1 MKRGC
6 QLNYADRKKTAAE
19 FASRWEGRGYEK
31 GETASFW
38 TDFLV
43 NVMGMEHP
51 GDECRFEQRVR
62 GGGFIDVWLPEQGV
76 LIEQK
81 SSGVNLDRPEVRQ
94 GREVTPYQQ
103 ALAYAQQMPL
113 NQQPR
118 WIVVCNFETF
128 RIHDR
133 DKADPEHDY
142 VEVPLARL
150 ADDIALFSFFSGKS
164 ARSVREKQASITA
177 GELIGKLHAALSA
190 QYADPESDESQH
202 ALNVLCVR
210 LVFCL
215 YAEDSG
221 LFSKDLFLGYLRQF
235 EARHMR
241 RALID
246 LFEVLDTPVSERDP
260 YLDDDLKRFPY
271 VNGGLF
277 RGQVEIPNFTD
288 DIKTLLLLDVS
299 LKTDWSTISPTIFGG
314 VFESTLNPATRRS
327 GGMHYTSPENIH
339 KVIDPLFLDDLRAEY
354 RAIKDDET
362 LGDKRRRNRLLAFQD
377 RLSSLTFFDPACG
390 SGNFLTETYL
400 CLRRLENQV
409 LADLMNI
416 RGKDRSAKQ
425 FTENQMALGFEEA
438 DAGDAL
444 GVKVNIGQFY
454 GIEINDFA
462 VRVAKTALWIAELQA
477 NVESE
482 YVIQQDIE
490 DLPLRDSASIV
501 CANALRTDWS
511 DVLPAEKCDYIMG
524 NPPFLGARNQSKEQ
538 KAEVMDAF
546 HGAKNCGN
554 VDYVAAWYIKA
565 AEYMRNLP
573 IRAAFVSTNSICQ
586 GEQVANVW
594 KPVYDLGVR
603 IDFAHD
609 TFRWNNE
616 ASDQAHVFCVIVGF
630 SKLGGK
636 KTLFHHGGPDAD
648 AEEIS
653 VTTLNAYLKDAPDV
667 FVWSRSKPLCNAPAI
682 GIGNKPIDGGHYLF
696 KDDEKAAF
704 LAKEPE
710 AERFFHPWIGAEEF
724 INGKK
729 RWCLWLGEATPGELK
744 SLPEC
749 RSRILAVREYR
760 LASKSA
766 PTRKLADKPARF
778 HVENMPEGNSI
789 VIPEV
794 SSERR
799 HYVPLGFLGPEF
811 LCSNKVRLLPNGTLY
826 HFGILQSKTHN
837 AWMRVV
843 TGRLKSDYQ
852 YSVNVVYNNFPW
864 PGASPERLST
874 PVEEL
879 VSPDVH
885 ERIEKAAQAVLDAR
899 AQYPDSTLA
908 DMYDPDNEWM
918 FPELSKAHREL
929 DAAVE
934 TAYGV
939 DFQGDEEKIVAYLFE
954 LYAEMTG
961 GE

>member
-1 MKRGC
+1 M
-6 QLNYADRKKTAAE
+6 NYADRKKTAAE

-81 SSGVNLDRPEVRQ
+81 SSGIDLDKPEVRQ

-133 DKADPEHDY
+133 DKADPERDY

-164 ARSVREKQASITA
+164 ARSVREKQASIKA

-221 LFSKDLFLGYLRQF
+221 LFGKDLFLGYLRQF

-246 LFEVLDTPVSERDP
+246 LFEVLDTPVGERDP

-277 RGQVEIPNFTD
+277 SGQVEIPNFTD

-339 KVIDPLFLDDLRAEY
+339 KVIDPLFLDDLKVEY

-362 LGDKRRRNRLLAFQD
+362 LGDKRRRSKLLAFQD

-477 NVESE
+477 NIESE

-501 CANALRTDWS
+501 CANALRMDWN
-511 DVLPAEKCDYIMG
+511 DVLPAEKCSRIMG
-524 NPPFLGARNQSKEQ
+524 NPPFIGHQWRSKSQQNDMSEVFGRLRGAGKL
-538 KAEVMDAF
+538 
-546 HGAKNCGN
+546 
-554 VDYVAAWYIKA
+554 DYVCAWFEKASRYAGDKEIKT
-565 AEYMRNLP
+565 
-573 IRAAFVSTNSICQ
+573 AFVATNSICQ
-586 GEQVANVW
+586 GESVGVLWRRLA
-594 KPVYDLGVR
+594 DLGMS
-603 IDFAHD
+603 IDFAWKP
-609 TFRWNNE
+609 FVWNSE
-616 ASDQAHVFCVIVGF
+616 ADDGAHVHVVIVGF
-630 SKLGGK
+630 SCVGTGA
-636 KTLFHHGGPDAD
+636 TLYGEGLAPRKVDHVNG
-648 AEEIS
+648 
-653 VTTLNAYLKDAPDV
+653 YLSAAPDV
-667 FVWSRSKPLCNAPAI
+667 FIENRGKPVNLGAPEMTK
-682 GIGNKPIDGGHYLF
+682 GSQPTDGGNLILSG
-696 KDDEKAAF
+696 EERAAL
-704 LAKEPE
+704 LAKHPDLDEVIRPYVGGREFLNGGDRWCFWFDDADLSRYAYPE
-710 AERFFHPWIGAEEF
+710 IAERLKAVAE
-724 INGKK
+724 
-729 RWCLWLGEATPGELK
+729 A
-744 SLPEC
+744 
-749 RSRILAVREYR
+749 RSASPTASVRDAAAIPHLFTQIRQPKTDYLA
-760 LASKSA
+760 L
-766 PTRKLADKPARF
+766 
-778 HVENMPEGNSI
+778 
-789 VIPEV
+789 PEV
-794 SSERR
+794 SSGRR
-799 HYVPLGFLGPEF
+799 RYLSVGYMNQKVIA
-811 LCSNKVRLLPNGTLY
+811 SNQLRFIPTDSLFVFGLLS
-826 HFGILQSKTHN
+826 SKMHA
-837 AWMRVV
+837 AWMRIVA
-843 TGRLKSDYQ
+843 GRLKSDYR
-852 YSVNVVYNNFPW
+852 YSPSVYNSFVFPNTSD
-864 PGASPERLST
+864 GQRHAIERC
-874 PVEEL
+874 
-879 VSPDVH
+879 
-885 ERIEKAAQAVLDAR
+885 AQTVLDAR
-899 AQYPDSTLA
+899 AQYEGKTLA
-908 DMYDPDNEWM
+908 ELYDPDKEL
-918 FPELSKAHREL
+918 FYPELFSAHREL

-934 TAYGV
+934 AAYGV
-939 DFQGDEEKIVAYLFE
+939 DFGGDEEKIVAHLFK

>member
-1 MKRGC
+1 MAMD
-6 QLNYADRKKTAAE
+6 YTDRKRAAAA
-19 FASRWEGRGYEK
+19 FAKRWEGRGYEK

-38 TDFLV
+38 NDFLQEV
-43 NVMGMEHP
+43 AGIEHVS
-51 GDECRFEQRVR
+51 DVCRFEHRVR
-62 GGGFIDVWLPEQGV
+62 EGGFIDAWLPDQGV

-81 SSGVNLDRPEVRQ
+81 SSGVDLDKPEVRQ

-133 DKADPEHDY
+133 DKADPERDY
-142 VEVPLARL
+142 MEVPLARL
-150 ADDIALFSFFSGKS
+150 ADDIALFSFFSGQS

-221 LFSKDLFLGYLRQF
+221 LFSKDLFLSYLRQF

-425 FTENQMALGFEEA
+425 FTENQMALGFEDA

-501 CANALRTDWS
+501 CANALRTDWN
-511 DVLPAEKCDYIMG
+511 DIMPAEKCDYIMG
-524 NPPFLGARNQSKEQ
+524 NPPFIGARWQTSEQ
-538 KAEVMDAF
+538 KTDLLSVFNGVRNAGNIDY
-546 HGAKNCGN
+546 CG
-554 VDYVAAWYIKA
+554 AWYMKCA
-565 AEYMRNLP
+565 QYTEGAHSKC
-573 IRAAFVSTNSICQ
+573 AFVSTNSVCQ
-586 GEQVANVW
+586 GESVANLW
-594 KPVYDLGVR
+594 KPLHDGGIH
-603 IDFAHD
+603 IDFAHN
-609 TFRWNNE
+609 TFRWDNE
-616 ASDQAHVFCVIVGF
+616 ATDAAHVFCVIVGF
-630 SKLGGK
+630 SRESGQKR
-636 KTLFHHGGPDAD
+636 LFLHDSPDSPEKEIR
-648 AEEIS
+648 AENI
-653 VTTLNAYLKDAPDV
+653 NAYLSDAPDV
-667 FVWSRSKPLCNAPAI
+667 FVYGRRSPICNVPSL
-682 GIGNKPIDGGHYLF
+682 GIGSQPIDDGNYLF
-696 KDDEKAAF
+696 TTEEKDDFIE
-704 LAKEPE
+704 KEP
-710 AERFFHPWIGAEEF
+710 ASERFFHPWIGSKEF
-724 INGKK
+724 INGYT
-729 RWCLWLGEATPGELK
+729 RWALWLGNAAPADLKHLPLCRERIDAVKKFREGSKRKQTLKAAETPSHFGTEIIPSTSSVVIPQVSSQRRVYVPIGFIGPDIFCSDKL
-744 SLPEC
+744 
-749 RSRILAVREYR
+749 R
-760 LASKSA
+760 LAPGAS
-766 PTRKLADKPARF
+766 
-778 HVENMPEGNSI
+778 
-789 VIPEV
+789 
-794 SSERR
+794 
-799 HYVPLGFLGPEF
+799 
-811 LCSNKVRLLPNGTLY
+811 LY
-826 HFGILQSKTHN
+826 HYGILQSQFHN
-837 AWMRVV
+837 SWMRR
-843 TGRLKSDYQ
+843 TSGRLKGDYQ
-852 YSVNVVYNNFPW
+852 YTNSITYNCFAW
-864 PGASPERLST
+864 PGATPETLST

-879 VSPDVH
+879 VSANIR
-885 ERIEKAAQAVLDAR
+885 ERIEKAAQAVLNAR
-899 AQYPDSTLA
+899 AQYEGSTLA

-918 FPELSKAHREL
+918 FPELTKAHREL

-934 TAYGV
+934 AAYGV

-954 LYAEMTG
+954 LYAELTG
-961 GE
+961 EK